1 MSDLDALDLPAT
13 PPTLSGATGRKCTR
27 HRWVVELVHDA
38 SGAIGIIRGR
48 RIVCS
53 RCGAVRDEARAR
65 RGRTSRDYGNRAELK
80 IARAYGG
87 QKIGQA
93 GGPVDVRG
101 AEWHT
106 QVKTH
111 RRLPPRE
118 WRDAF
123 AKMAAS
129 TDRLPRLI
137 LRYVFPGGPEDF
149 VVVPGKAWLDWYGK
163 DE

>member
-27 HRWVVELVHDA
+27 HRWVPTLATGTVRIVGHHCEHC
-38 SGAIGIIRGR
+38 GAI
-48 RIVCS
+48 
-53 RCGAVRDEARAR
+53 RDEERAR
-65 RGRTSRDYGNRAELK
+65 RGRTSRDYGTRAELK
-80 IARAYGG
+80 IARTYGG
-87 QKIGQA
+87 AKIGQA

-123 AKMAAS
+123 AGMAAS

-137 LRYVFPGGPEDF
+137 LRFVFPGGPEDY